1 MRVPGSATYKPD
13 ALHDENSAS
22 TSKQTDSERR
32 LGITTKMFE
41 YEFDDDVFDDL
52 DEADLAE
59 LERPAKRQRT
69 LSTISRTIK
78 IEDGVENADHLAL
91 ANRILKENF
100 GFQSF
105 RHEQSKA
112 IQAVLGRKNALVVF
126 PTGAGKSLCYQ
137 IPALAFPELDKSD
150 GSRTPAEA
158 GLTIVVSPLI
168 ALMKDQVDALQKRGI
183 AADSLDSTKTWEQSR
198 VIYEKIR
205 QSELRL
211 LYCAPERLNNEGF
224 VISIRDVPG
233 GIRLLAVDEA
243 HCVSEVRTAARHSNG
258 EEELTLVTVGSFI
271 QTRLPQGYLLLF
283 LALLP
288 MLPSNSSD
296 PVARFAEEIKAE
308 RVICLT
314 ATATPKVAD
323 DICKA
328 FNIGQSC
335 VFRTAP
341 YRPKYVSMRSDA
353 VGLGP
358 LLMRLVASNFLRRAS
373 MRPKQVVSTA
383 SWTSCSAAARE
394 IAKMI

>member
-1 MRVPGSATYKPD
+1 MS
-13 ALHDENSAS
+13 
-22 TSKQTDSERR
+22 
-32 LGITTKMFE
+32 E
-41 YEFDDDVFDDL
+41 YEFDDDIFEDL

-69 LSTISRTIK
+69 LSTIASTIK
-78 IEDGVENADHLAL
+78 IEDGVENAEHLAL
-91 ANRILKENF
+91 ADRILKENF

-105 RHEQSKA
+105 RYEQSKA
-112 IQAVLGRKNALVVF
+112 IQAVLGGKNALVVF

-137 IPALAFPELDKSD
+137 IPALAFPELDKSV

-198 VIYEKIR
+198 AIYDKIR

-243 HCVSEVRTAARHSNG
+243 HCVSEVRTASHYNG
-258 EEELTLVTVGSFI
+258 EEELTLMTVGSFI
-271 QTRLPQGYLLLF
+271 QTRLSQGYLLLF
-283 LALLP
+283 VALLP
-288 MLPSNSSD
+288 TLPSNSSD

-314 ATATPKVAD
+314 ATATPKVSD

-353 VGLGP
+353 VGLSP
-358 LLMRLVASNFLRRAS
+358 
-373 MRPKQVVSTA
+373 
-383 SWTSCSAAARE
+383 C
-394 IAKMI
+394 